1 MLQYDCVIVGGGAVG
16 LSLAIVLG
24 QSNYKTLLIEQKVPG
39 NNIQEAIN
47 ARTIALSFASQRIYS
62 MLGVWEKIKHPVSI
76 QEVLVT
82 VKGQYGSS
90 KLTAQDQEL
99 PSLGYVVGTQELE
112 QALEETLQN
121 ITQVDILRPATVLS
135 REARQDAWY
144 ISVSGRS
151 QKISCKLLIA
161 ADGMTSQL
169 RQEQQISCQQTDYGH
184 FAVMTNLHIEKG
196 FHHIAYERFLPKG
209 AIALL
214 PWQQSLSTCVWTVD
228 EMQAQSLV
236 NLAEDSFLRECQHQL
251 GSRIGKL
258 TACGKRSCFP
268 LKMQLAT
275 NQISARF
282 LLMGNAAHSLHP
294 IAAQGLNLSLRDIWQ
309 IRSQILKAKAQC
321 EIGSVDFLESYLQ
334 ARKNDQERVIFTTD
348 KIARFMSAGPIPS
361 WLRALGLTL
370 FDSVAPL
377 KRRFTAFGM
386 GI

>member
-39 NNIQEAIN
+39 KIQDDIN
-47 ARTIALSFASQRIYS
+47 ARTIALSFASHRIYS
-62 MLGVWEKIKHPVSI
+62 MLGVWEKIKDPISI
-76 QEVLVT
+76 QAVLVT

-90 KLTAQDQEL
+90 KLTAEDQEL
-99 PSLGYVVGTQELE
+99 SSLGYVVGTQQLE
-112 QALEETLQN
+112 QALEETLQGLS
-121 ITQVDILRPATVLS
+121 QVDILRPATVLS
-135 REARQDAWY
+135 REARQDAWH
-144 ISVSGRS
+144 ISVSNKAE
-151 QKISCKLLIA
+151 KISCKLLIA

-169 RQEQQISCQQTDYGH
+169 RQEQQISCQQTDYDH

-196 FHHIAYERFLPKG
+196 HHNIAYERFLPKG

-214 PWQQSLSTCVWTVD
+214 PWQQSLATCVWTVD

-236 NLAEDSFLRECQHQL
+236 NLDDDSFLRECQHQL
-251 GSRIGKL
+251 GSRIGKV
-258 TACGKRSCFP
+258 TACGKRWCFP
-268 LKMQLAT
+268 LKMQLAS
-275 NQISARF
+275 NQMSARF

-309 IRSQILKAKAQC
+309 IRSQILKAKMHC
-321 EIGSVDFLESYLQ
+321 DIGSVDFLESYLQ

-348 KIARFMSAGPIPS
+348 KIARFMSGGPIPT

-370 FDSVAPL
+370 FDSLGPL